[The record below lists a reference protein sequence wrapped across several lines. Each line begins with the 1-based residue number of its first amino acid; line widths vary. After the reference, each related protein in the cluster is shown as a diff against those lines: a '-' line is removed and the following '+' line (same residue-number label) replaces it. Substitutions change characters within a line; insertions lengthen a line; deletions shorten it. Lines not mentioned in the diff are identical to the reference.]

1 VSRVFRLGLLSVAA
15 AFALGACGGGGG
27 GGNSIDAV
35 DGEVTITAKDIY
47 YDYTTINAEP
57 GPLEVTLNEGG
68 SLDHTFTIDKVI
80 DLRVNS
86 KDERTAKGS
95 IDLKA
100 GDKLTYVCTIPGHAN
115 MRGTIEVN

>member
-1 VSRVFRLGLLSVAA
+1 MLVAG
-15 AFALGACGGGGG
+15 AFALGACSGGGGG
-27 GGNSIDAV
+27 GKSVDAV
-35 DGEVTITAKDIY
+35 NGAVTITAEDIK

-68 SLDHTFTIDKVI
+68 SLDHTFTIGDDI

-86 KDERTAKGS
+86 GDQRTDKGS

-115 MRGTIEVN
+115 MRGTIEVK